1 MSNFLKL
8 IQEATPES
16 NTTDNT
22 DTGQLAANANKPAKK
37 GGIIC
42 LLYTSPSPRD

>member
-16 NTTDNT
+16 STTENIGK
-22 DTGQLAANANKPAKK
+22 GQLAADA
-37 GGIIC
+37 
-42 LLYTSPSPRD
+42 S